1 MLQQLFAISRNTFVE
16 SIRQP
21 IFSVMI
27 FFAWLV
33 LIVLNP
39 SMSAYSM
46 EHGADVQMLIT
57 MGLSTV
63 AVMTLLLAAFTATG
77 VIAEEIERKTVLT
90 VVSKPV
96 GRPLFILGKY
106 LGVAAATTLAY
117 YLMAVI
123 LLLTYR
129 HGVMSTASDHFDQP
143 VWTFAALGVLAAL
156 GVAVTTN
163 YLYRWVFT
171 STFVLAAAATMTL
184 ALLMVAVISPQWTL
198 QSPLADLASDDWRG
212 AQLLVGLGVVFEAML
227 ILTAAAVACSTR
239 LGRVPTLLICI
250 VLFLLGLTSN
260 SLSGLV
266 NKWMSVP
273 QSAGLFESLT
283 AIWHAQQSAG
293 LKIVCFALKGVY
305 MIVPNLQFLWPGE
318 AIFQGH
324 PFTLTLIAKMSLYAA
339 MHIIIALCIAV
350 MLFQRREVG

>member
-227 ILTAAAVACSTR
+227 ILTAAAVACSIC
-239 LGRVPTLLICI
+239 RVSWVRIPPRASRSRRRT
-250 VLFLLGLTSN
+250 VD
-260 SLSGLV
+260 
-266 NKWMSVP
+266 SVR
-273 QSAGLFESLT
+273 T
-283 AIWHAQQSAG
+283 
-293 LKIVCFALKGVY
+293 
-305 MIVPNLQFLWPGE
+305 
-318 AIFQGH
+318 
-324 PFTLTLIAKMSLYAA
+324 
-339 MHIIIALCIAV
+339 
-350 MLFQRREVG
+350 

>member
-129 HGVMSTASDHFDQP
+129 HGVMSTAP
-143 VWTFAALGVLAAL
+143 ILLA
-156 GVAVTTN
+156 N
-163 YLYRWVFT
+163 
-171 STFVLAAAATMTL
+171 SQ
-184 ALLMVAVISPQWTL
+184 ISKF
-198 QSPLADLASDDWRG
+198 R
-212 AQLLVGLGVVFEAML
+212 
-227 ILTAAAVACSTR
+227 
-239 LGRVPTLLICI
+239 
-250 VLFLLGLTSN
+250 
-260 SLSGLV
+260 
-266 NKWMSVP
+266 
-273 QSAGLFESLT
+273 
-283 AIWHAQQSAG
+283 
-293 LKIVCFALKGVY
+293 
-305 MIVPNLQFLWPGE
+305 
-318 AIFQGH
+318 
-324 PFTLTLIAKMSLYAA
+324 
-339 MHIIIALCIAV
+339 
-350 MLFQRREVG
+350 